1 MGNWKYYNNYC
12 YFIQPFNILKT
23 TSTNKRGWANKSGNI
38 FSHSVSTSQ
47 PYWIYIYHSQGLN
60 LSIKILATRRYHVC
74 IVCNFPVNP
83 SLSLFLFA
91 TACHFP
97 ATFNRPHFHMQIW
110 RPEKRFPHVPIII
123 HGFISF
129 KRWIQLGHYSWWEG
143 MNKICFTSISMPKI

>member
-23 TSTNKRGWANKSGNI
+23 TTTNKRGWANKSGNI

-83 SLSLFLFA
+83 SFSLSLSL
-91 TACHFP
+91 CHRLPFSCHIQP
-97 ATFNRPHFHMQIW
+97 STFSHANMEARGAFSSRANHNS
-110 RPEKRFPHVPIII
+110 RFYFFQKVN
-123 HGFISF
+123 ST
-129 KRWIQLGHYSWWEG
+129 RALQLVGRYE
-143 MNKICFTSISMPKI
+143 